1 MDLLLENHPAATAVN
16 RMVGDGSLSHVDENY
31 AISQHSNGG
40 VSQDGTSAKSEL
52 NRELQASD
60 IVVIGTPMHNFTVP
74 SVLKA

>member
-1 MDLLLENHPAATAVN
+1 MDLLLENHPAATVVN

-40 VSQDGTSAKSEL
+40 FSQDGTAAKSAEL
-52 NRELQASD
+52 NRELQAAD

-74 SVLKA
+74 PC